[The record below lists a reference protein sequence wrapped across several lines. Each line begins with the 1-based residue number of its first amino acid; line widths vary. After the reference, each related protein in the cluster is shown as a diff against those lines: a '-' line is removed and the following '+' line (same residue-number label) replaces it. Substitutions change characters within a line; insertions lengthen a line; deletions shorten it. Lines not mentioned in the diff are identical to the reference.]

1 MSEGASKIKI
11 RELLEAGVHFGHKTS
26 RWNPRMRPYIF
37 GSRNGIH
44 IIDLQKTARLFRHA
58 YNVIR
63 DTVMQGQ
70 SVLFV
75 GTKRQ
80 AQDVVADEARRSS
93 QFFVNHRWLGGTMTN
108 FTTIKKSIE
117 RLNTLEKQFEDG
129 SINALP
135 KKEVMKNEKLLAKL
149 RSNLGGIQHM
159 NGLPGLLFVV
169 DVIKEKIAINEAK
182 NLGIPVVALLDSNCD
197 PANIDYPIP
206 GNDDAIRS
214 IQLVTRLVADACA
227 EGVAMRKDRPREER
241 SQGRRRGRKNAEK
254 NQGPRPPVEVRP
266 HATAPAKE
274 EKAAAPKE
282 EQAAAPK
289 QESAEA

>member
-1 MSEGASKIKI
+1 
-11 RELLEAGVHFGHKTS
+11 
-26 RWNPRMRPYIF
+26 MRPYIF

-80 AQDVVADEARRSS
+80 AQDVVAEESRRS
-93 QFFVNHRWLGGTMTN
+93 QQYFVNHRWLGGTMTN
-108 FTTIKKSIE
+108 FSTIKQSIE

-159 NGLPGLLFVV
+159 SSLPGLLFVV
-169 DVIKEKIAINEAK
+169 DVIKERIAVNEAK
-182 NLGIPVVALLDSNCD
+182 KLGIPVVALLDTNCN
-197 PANIDYPIP
+197 PADIDYPIP

-214 IQLVTRLVADACA
+214 IQLVTSLIADACL
-227 EGVAMRKDRPREER
+227 EGVAMRKERPRQEQN
-241 SQGRRRGRKNAEK
+241 QGRRRGKKGADK
-254 NQGPRPPVEVRP
+254 SQGPRPPVEVRP
-266 HATAPAKE
+266 HAAKE
-274 EKAAAPKE
+274 EADTKAS
-282 EQAAAPK
+282 
-289 QESAEA
+289 SADA